1 MSWCIITP
9 MKHTILLLSFLA
21 TACGGG
27 GAPDTSV
34 TKPCVSNIVTIM
46 AAMTSPFFEG
56 MGTPDS
62 ITTFPIVNGQR
73 SIEYDFKSLHKRIL
87 FMWTEQ
93 GSCIEID
100 TTI

>member
-1 MSWCIITP
+1 
-9 MKHTILLLSFLA
+9 MKNTILLLSLLA

-34 TKPCVSNIVTIM
+34 TKPCVSIIVSTM
-46 AAMTSPFFEG
+46 ASMTSPFFEG

-62 ITTFPIVNGQR
+62 ITTFPMVNGQR

-87 FMWTEQ
+87 FMWTDQ
-93 GSCIEID
+93 GSCVEID
-100 TTI
+100 TAI

>member
-1 MSWCIITP
+1 

-27 GAPDTSV
+27 GSIDTSV
-34 TKPCVSNIVTIM
+34 TKPCVSNVVTTM
-46 AAMTSPFFEG
+46 AAMTSPFFVG

-62 ITTFPIVNGQR
+62 ITTFPILNGQH

-87 FMWTEQ
+87 FMWTDQ
-93 GSCIEID
+93 TCIEID
-100 TTI
+100 TVI

>member
-34 TKPCVSNIVTIM
+34 TKPCVSNVVTTM
-46 AAMTSPFFEG
+46 AAMTSPFFVG

-62 ITTFPIVNGQR
+62 ITTFPILNGQR

-87 FMWTEQ
+87 FMWTDQ
-93 GSCIEID
+93 TCIEID
-100 TTI
+100 TVI

>member
-1 MSWCIITP
+1 

-21 TACGGG
+21 TACGSGG
-27 GAPDTSV
+27 TPDTSV

-46 AAMTSPFFEG
+46 SQMTSPFFEG

-62 ITTFPIVNGQR
+62 ITTFPIINGQH
-73 SIEYDFKSLHKRIL
+73 SIEYDFKLLHKRLTFI
-87 FMWTEQ
+87 WTDQ
-93 GSCIEID
+93 GICKEIE